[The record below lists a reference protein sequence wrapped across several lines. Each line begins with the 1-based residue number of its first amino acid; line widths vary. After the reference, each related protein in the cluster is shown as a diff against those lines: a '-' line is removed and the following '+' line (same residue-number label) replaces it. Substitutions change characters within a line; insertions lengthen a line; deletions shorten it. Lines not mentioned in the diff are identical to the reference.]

1 MKVSTKGRYALRVMI
16 DLAMNSNGKYISL
29 KDIATR
35 QEISNKYL
43 EQIISLLNK
52 AGYLETARGN
62 TGGYKLAKEP
72 KEYKIGDILRVTEG
86 DLAPIY
92 CLTKDGECNRQK
104 GCKTYS
110 FWKGLDNV
118 IKEYIDS
125 RTLED
130 LIK

>member
-1 MKVSTKGRYALRVMI
+1 MKISTKGRYALRVMI
-16 DLAMNSNGKYISL
+16 DLAINNNGRYISL
-29 KDIATR
+29 KEISQR

-62 TGGYKLAKEP
+62 MGGYRLSKKP
-72 KEYKIGDILRVTEG
+72 SEYKVGDILRATEG

-92 CLTKDGECNRQK
+92 CLTEDGECDKKSN
-104 GCKTYS
+104 CKTYS
-110 FWKGLDNV
+110 FWQGLDNA
-118 IKEYIDS
+118 INEYVDS
-125 RTLED
+125 KTLED